1 MVPAARAPQGTGSR
15 RTGRNARHRFVTRL
29 CSRTLTIG
37 SASAVVALALA
48 SAVGVGSTASATPT
62 LSVHV
67 AGTTRATP
75 AVEVA
80 DAKRAGDAAT
90 GPRVTPVAD
99 RAVVTLNTLTP
110 TVVAP
115 GDAVTITGTVTAPTT
130 GPLTS
135 PRVRLV
141 QGSPLVQRT
150 QIDTWASGADPAS
163 GPQLGSVTLP
173 TVTASQT
180 ATFTLSLPA
189 GAVRSDKAF
198 AALPVSVEVVQPNAS
213 EPVGVARTFL
223 AWNSRKEYEK
233 LQVATVLPVTLDP
246 DVALFSP
253 VAQVRDRAWQSAI
266 GPGSRIRRII
276 DGTAN
281 SPVTLAVDPSVFG
294 PEAAGPG
301 TPAHSGSGNPQSP
314 APTSTGPD
322 AAEPGRRTGPSSG
335 ATTGTPTGTTSGT
348 TSGTPTG
355 ADDGSAGVAALST
368 GLVNALAGRTLW
380 ALPYADAD
388 LAATVDIA
396 PTNPLV
402 RDLVD
407 RASVVATAVGHSV
420 RSDII
425 WPVDGQLPAG
435 REGHLST
442 LLAGTSVKKA
452 AGVVVNQQ
460 SITGASPYTPTARR
474 VASGGTRL
482 LGYDPRLSALLP
494 DRSGPAGTSGRAVAL
509 PVQRYLAETLVLL
522 GERAGTPRSVLVVAP
537 RTYDPDAGS
546 LAAFV
551 AATSAAPWLTPVDA
565 ASLVTD
571 SGSGSGADRA
581 MRQQQPVS
589 SFPTT
594 APPPTLNQGRLALME
609 FQRETLSRVAG
620 VLRDGNQFQRTNRE
634 VLDELASVR
643 WRYQPASWAQLSTA
657 VAAET
662 RAATS
667 AIRVV
672 AQSVNFLAE
681 TGTLQITVEN
691 GLDYEV
697 EDIRLVLAPTN
708 PRMQIVA
715 QPGPISIAPKSKR
728 VVRVPVTAVAA
739 GEADIRA
746 FLTTADGTTIG
757 SPAVIPVSANPIDG
771 TVYWVGG
778 ALLGLVLLSGVA
790 RAIVKGTSRID
801 EISDPVALAGRH
813 DQDMHEKTP

>member
-1 MVPAARAPQGTGSR
+1 MARASLGPQGS
-15 RTGRNARHRFVTRL
+15 GRPQRNPRHGFVARL
-29 CSRTLTIG
+29 CSRSLTTG
-37 SASAVVALALA
+37 AAGAVVALALA
-48 SAVGVGSTASATPT
+48 SAVGAGTTASATPM
-62 LSVHV
+62 LSVRV
-67 AGTTRATP
+67 AGTTHATP
-75 AVEVA
+75 TVDVA
-80 DAKRAGDAAT
+80 EARDAGDMSDTSAV
-90 GPRVTPVAD
+90 PRVAPVAD
-99 RAVVTLNTLTP
+99 RAVVTLDTVTP

-141 QGSPLVQRT
+141 QGSPVVQRT
-150 QIDTWASGADPAS
+150 QIDTWASGVDPAS

-180 ATFTLSLPA
+180 AAFTLSLPA
-189 GAVRSDKAF
+189 GSVRSDKAF
-198 AALPVSVEVVQPNAS
+198 AALPVSVEVVQPSAS

-223 AWNSRKEYEK
+223 AWSARKEYEK
-233 LQVATVLPVTLDP
+233 LQVATVLPVTLDA
-246 DVALFSP
+246 DVDLFSP
-253 VAQVRDRAWQSAI
+253 DAQVRDGAWQSAI

-281 SPVTLAVDPSVFG
+281 SPVTLAIDPSVFG
-294 PEAAGPG
+294 PGAAAPA
-301 TPAHSGSGNPQSP
+301 TPALPGSGDPQTP
-314 APTSTGPD
+314 APTGTTTGPD
-322 AAEPGRRTGPSSG
+322 AVDPGQAGEPSSG
-335 ATTGTPTGTTSGT
+335 ATTGTS
-348 TSGTPTG
+348 SGTPTG
-355 ADDGSAGVAALST
+355 ADEGSVGVPALAA
-368 GLVNALAGRTLW
+368 GLVKALAGRTLW

-407 RASVVATAVGHSV
+407 RASDVAKAVGHPV

-425 WPVDGQLPAG
+425 WPVDGLLPAG
-435 REGHLST
+435 REDHLRT
-442 LLAGTSVKKA
+442 LLAGTAVRKA

-494 DRSGPAGTSGRAVAL
+494 DRSGPAATSGTAVAL

-537 RTYDPDAGS
+537 RTYDPDANS

-565 ASLVTD
+565 ASLVSD
-571 SGSGSGADRA
+571 SGSGSGADKA
-581 MRQQQPVS
+581 IRQQQPVS
-589 SFPTT
+589 SFPATV
-594 APPPTLNQGRLALME
+594 PPPTLNQGRLALME
-609 FQRETLSRVAG
+609 FQRETLGRVAG
-620 VLRDGNQFQRTNRE
+620 VLRDGDQFQRTNRE

-643 WRYQPASWAQLSTA
+643 WRYQPTSWAQLSTA

-667 AIRVV
+667 AIKVV

-697 EDIRLVLAPTN
+697 ADIRLVLAPTN
-708 PRMQIVA
+708 PRMQIVK

-746 FLTTADGTTIG
+746 FLTTADGTPIG

-778 ALLGLVLLSGVA
+778 ALVALVLLAGVA

-801 EISDPVALAGRH
+801 EISDPAALAGRH
-813 DQDMHEKTP
+813 DQDVHKKTP